1 MVISKLELN
10 PGSDGLCD
18 GVRAGGGGWCG
29 GRGGVGG
36 GLVVVVKRWMGWGWG
51 GENRKQITKNEKTQR
66 H

>member
-18 GVRAGGGGWCG
+18 GVRAGGGGE
-29 GRGGVGG
+29 GRWAG
-36 GLVVVVKRWMGWGWG
+36 GLVVVVKRWMGWGVGWR